1 MSLCL
6 NMIVKNESHLIE
18 KTLNNLCSYIKFTY
32 WVICDTGSSDNTVS
46 IIKKF
51 FLEKNIPGEMFHHTW
66 KDFGYNR
73 TLALSAAFN
82 KTDYLLIFD
91 ADDSISGNLTIPNL
105 SEDRYGLFFG
115 TESLKYVRPI
125 LINNRKKMEI

>member
-18 KTLNNLCSYIKFTY
+18 KTLNNLWSYIKFTY

-51 FLEKNIPGEMFHHTW
+51 FKKQGIPGEM
-66 KDFGYNR
+66 
-73 TLALSAAFN
+73 
-82 KTDYLLIFD
+82 
-91 ADDSISGNLTIPNL
+91 
-105 SEDRYGLFFG
+105 
-115 TESLKYVRPI
+115 
-125 LINNRKKMEI
+125 